1 MVTAATGQVIWTFA
15 ADLANLH
22 PATEPIRELRMYIP
36 PAYRAPEPRAIVRD
50 HPFATLFSAKG
61 PELFATATPIHFE
74 TDDAAETR
82 LVGHMAGANPHAAS
96 IADGDRVLAVFSGP
110 HAYISAGWYVDYP
123 TVPTWDYVA
132 AQAHGTIHPIDD
144 DAGRLAI
151 LDRTIGLAEAG
162 NVPPWTRDQ
171 APAGKVD
178 ALLHH
183 IRAFR
188 IHITGLSA
196 ATKLSQTHPAGDRVR
211 IVAGLRDRGAPGD
224 QDVADLIAKAAP

>member
-1 MVTAATGQVIWTFA
+1 
-15 ADLANLH
+15 
-22 PATEPIRELRMYIP
+22 MYIP
-36 PAYRAPEPRAIVRD
+36 PAYKAPDPRAVVRD

-74 TDDAAETR
+74 TDDAAEMR

-96 IADGDRVLAVFSGP
+96 ISEGDPVLAVFSGP
-110 HAYISAGWYVDYP
+110 HAYISASWYVDYP

-132 AQAHGTIHPIDD
+132 AQAEGTIHPVDD

-151 LDRTIGLAEAG
+151 LDRTIRLAEAG
-162 NVPPWTRDQ
+162 NPTPWTREQ

-178 ALLHH
+178 ALLAH

-188 IHITGLSA
+188 IHITELSA
-196 ATKLSQTHPAGDRVR
+196 ATKLSQTHPAGDRAR
-211 IVAGLRDRGAPGD
+211 IVTGLRDRDAPGD